1 MDYITAVLRHPV
13 ALTVTVAVLMVVV
26 ALIGMS
32 SHGGGPTVIK
42 E

>member
-1 MDYITAVLRHPV
+1 VDYINAALRHPV
-13 ALTVTVAVLMVVV
+13 ALAIIICVLMAVV
-26 ALIGMS
+26 AIIGMS